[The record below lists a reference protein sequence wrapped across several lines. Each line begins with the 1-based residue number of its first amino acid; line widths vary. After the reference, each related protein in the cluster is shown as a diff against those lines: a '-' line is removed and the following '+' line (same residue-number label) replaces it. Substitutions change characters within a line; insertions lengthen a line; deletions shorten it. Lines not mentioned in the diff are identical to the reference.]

1 MLDRQ
6 LIVPAQGAFTE
17 QGAGMS
23 RFDIRQA
30 RARAAAQNSGAF
42 FFLAILGASDNM
54 KLKTQLLG
62 SFAAVIG
69 VFVLSMIVVGFYL
82 YGLLGTITTI
92 KTETL
97 PFVLVVDEMDLS
109 RSEVQQFLTDVSVTH
124 DPAGYKEAGDAAK
137 NFVDSVE
144 KFREKFRRE
153 GNTQSLAQVDAI
165 AADFDAFYKLGRK
178 MANAYLSQGIEAGN
192 DLMKGTDKA
201 PGFDQASEK
210 LKAKLDPFRQQQL
223 EEADKFADS
232 AVTDTSRI
240 VTVLLLG
247 GAVAAAVAAV
257 LGLGMATRIVRQL
270 GGEPSDAVSLAQK
283 VGSGDLSGRVPLR
296 SGDSTSLMAHL
307 VAMQNDLARVV
318 QQVRHGASG
327 VAVASQQIA
336 MGNSDL
342 AQRTSGQAASLEAAA
357 SSMDQL
363 STAVENNSVSG
374 RGANE
379 LARVASEVAAKG
391 GLVVKEVVQTMAGI
405 NDASH
410 KIADIISVI
419 DGIAF
424 QTNILALNA
433 AVEAARAGEQGRG
446 FAVVAGE
453 VRLLAG
459 RSSEAARE
467 IKALITASVGQVDQ
481 GTTLV
486 NHAGTTMDE
495 VVHSIERV
503 AQIVGEISAA
513 NHEQAS
519 GVAQIGQAI
528 TNLDEA
534 TQQNAALVEE
544 MDAAATALN
553 GQAQELVGAV
563 SVFKLG

>member
-1 MLDRQ
+1 
-6 LIVPAQGAFTE
+6 
-17 QGAGMS
+17 
-23 RFDIRQA
+23 
-30 RARAAAQNSGAF
+30 
-42 FFLAILGASDNM
+42 M